1 MKTSNRRHAMAILV
15 AGAAFGG
22 LALQIGLSA
31 DPFGGSK
38 SESRALAKTE
48 PAKEIVIPEAQVSL
62 IEQVEV
68 PAQESG
74 VLSTIVAHEGMT
86 VKEGQVIGQID
97 DAESQLQKRRAEIEM
112 DIAQRDA
119 RNDVRVRL
127 ASKTAEVRKAELL
140 RSEEAA
146 DKVHNVVSK
155 TELEKLRLEVQRS
168 QLEIEQA
175 RHDLDLAELNFQLKQ
190 NEHAQAARS
199 VERRRITAPL
209 DSFVVEVNKRRG
221 EWVKPGD
228 IVCRLLRF
236 DRLRVKG
243 IVRLTDVLNNP
254 TGQPVVLEV
263 TLESG
268 EVRQYPGKVVFVSPE
283 VNAVN
288 GSELE
293 LWAEVDNTDRNLR
306 PGMTGRLI
314 INRDIA
320 GYDAETAAKEKERR

>member
-1 MKTSNRRHAMAILV
+1 MLTSNRRQTTAILV
-15 AGAAFGG
+15 AGVAFGCV
-22 LALQIGLSA
+22 ALRMGLSA
-31 DPFGGSK
+31 DPFGPPK
-38 SESRALAKTE
+38 DQSRKVAKTE
-48 PAKEIVIPEAQVSL
+48 SNTEIVIPDAQVSL

-74 VLSTIVAHEGMT
+74 VLSTIIAREGMT
-86 VKEGQVIGQID
+86 IREGQVIGQID
-97 DAESQLQKRRAEIEM
+97 DAESQLEKRRAEIEM

-127 ASKTAEVRKAELL
+127 ASKTAEVRKAELA

-146 DKVHNVVSK
+146 DRVHNVVSK

-175 RHDLDLAELNFQLKQ
+175 KHDLDLAELNFQLKQ

-228 IVCRLLRF
+228 IVCRLLRL

-243 IVRLTDVLNNP
+243 IVRLADVLNNP

-263 TLESG
+263 TLASG
-268 EVRQYPGKVVFVSPE
+268 EVRKYPGKVVFVSPE

-288 GSELE
+288 GDELE
-293 LWAEVDNTDRNLR
+293 LWAEVENTDQNLR

-320 GYDAETAAKEKERR
+320 GYDAETAAAEQERQ

>member
-1 MKTSNRRHAMAILV
+1 MTTSKRRQLTAILV
-15 AGAAFGG
+15 TGVAFGCI
-22 LALQIGLSA
+22 ALQIGRSA
-31 DPFGGSK
+31 DPFSQARK
-38 SESRALAKTE
+38 SAPKIARTE
-48 PAKEIVIPEAQVSL
+48 PKTEIVIPDAQVSL

-74 VLSTIVAHEGMT
+74 VLSMILAHEGMT
-86 VKEGQVIGQID
+86 VREGQVIGQID
-97 DAESQLQKRRAEIEM
+97 DAEAQLKKRRAEIEM

-127 ASKTAEVRKAELL
+127 ASKTAEVRKAELQ

-199 VERRRITAPL
+199 VDRRRITAPL

-228 IVCRLLRF
+228 IVCRLLRS

-243 IVRLTDVLNNP
+243 IVRLADVLDDP

-263 TLESG
+263 TLATG
-268 EVRQYPGKVVFVSPE
+268 EVRKYPGKVVFVSPE

-288 GSELE
+288 GDELE
-293 LWAEVDNTDRNLR
+293 LWAEVEKTDHILR
-306 PGMTGRLI
+306 PGMTGQLI
-314 INRDIA
+314 VNRDIV
-320 GYDAETAAKEKERR
+320 GYDAETASKSKNRQ